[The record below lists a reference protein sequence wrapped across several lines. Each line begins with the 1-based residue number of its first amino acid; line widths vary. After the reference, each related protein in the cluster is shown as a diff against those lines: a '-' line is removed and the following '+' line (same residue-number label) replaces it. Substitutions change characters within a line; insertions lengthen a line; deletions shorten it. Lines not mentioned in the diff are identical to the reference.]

1 MRIAVISVHGC
12 PIVRA
17 GEKDTGGLNVYVLE
31 TARELASRGVQV
43 DVFTRRHDP
52 NDPIQV
58 DLGRGVRV
66 IHLDAGP
73 LSADKTGVHPHLS
86 DFCAALDQ
94 FVVAEGV
101 AYDLISSHYWLSG
114 LVGLELRRRWGVPH
128 VTSFHTMAEI
138 KRRAHPGETD
148 VPERDPGERRIVA
161 EADRIVVWS
170 EHERDSLIGIYGA
183 APERIVTIPPGVDS
197 EKFRPLDPF
206 DCREQL
212 GVNGGCRLLYVGR
225 LERLKGVD
233 ILLKA
238 VASIEDM
245 ECVGLTVVGGAENS
259 PERERLR
266 DLAGGLG
273 IADRVEFIGSVDQSL
288 LPVYYGAADIC
299 VLPSYYESF
308 GLAALEAAACGKP
321 VVASR
326 VGGLPSIVRDG
337 ETGYLVRW
345 RCPGPFVERL
355 ELLLTNERLR
365 REMGAAGRRHA
376 ENLSWSVTSE
386 KLLGIYEMLAA
397 EPSPVTLGV
406 DRREPVAPCVA

>member
-12 PIVRA
+12 PIIRA

-52 NDPIQV
+52 NDPIQI
-58 DLGRGVRV
+58 DLGPGTRV

-86 DFCAALDQ
+86 DFCAALDR
-94 FVVAEGV
+94 FVLAEGV
-101 AYDLISSHYWLSG
+101 SYDLISSHYWLSG
-114 LVGLELRRRWGVPH
+114 LVGLELRRKWGVPH

-170 EHERDSLIGIYGA
+170 EHERDSLIWIYGA
-183 APERIVTIPPGVDS
+183 APDRIVTISPGVDS

-206 DCREQL
+206 DCRERL
-212 GVNGGCRLLYVGR
+212 GVNGSCRLLYVGR

-233 ILLKA
+233 ILLRA

-245 ECVGLTVVGGAENS
+245 DCVELTVVGGAENS
-259 PERERLR
+259 PERARLR
-266 DLAGGLG
+266 DLACELG
-273 IADRVEFIGSVDQSL
+273 VADRVEFIGSVDQSL

-321 VVASR
+321 VVASH

-345 RCPGPFVERL
+345 HCPGPFVERL
-355 ELLLTNERLR
+355 ELLLANEHLR
-365 REMGAAGRRHA
+365 RDMGAAARRHA

-386 KLLGIYEMLAA
+386 KLLDIYKMLTS
-397 EPSPVTLGV
+397 EPSPAILQVEH
-406 DRREPVAPCVA
+406 REPVAPCVA